1 MNNVLTM
8 EWDETDERILNEL
21 MANAKIPLRGLA
33 KKIGVSFVTVMNRIK
48 RLEKAGII
56 TGYSARINYAL
67 LNYNV
72 HALIEVRIVKGK
84 FFDLERKL
92 AAFPE
97 IYAVYDTTGDFDA
110 TILGW
115 FQSTRALDNC
125 IKKMQTLDYVERT
138 LTKIILNTIKEGQVR
153 LHTPNK
159 G

>member
-1 MNNVLTM
+1 M
-8 EWDETDERILNEL
+8 DIDHTDERIINEL
-21 MANAKIPLRGLA
+21 SVNAKMPLRELS
-33 KKIGVSFVTVMNRIK
+33 KKLQVSFVTVMNRIK

-72 HALIEVRIVKGK
+72 HALIEVRIAKGK

-115 FQSTRALDNC
+115 FQ
-125 IKKMQTLDYVERT
+125 
-138 LTKIILNTIKEGQVR
+138 
-153 LHTPNK
+153 
-159 G
+159 